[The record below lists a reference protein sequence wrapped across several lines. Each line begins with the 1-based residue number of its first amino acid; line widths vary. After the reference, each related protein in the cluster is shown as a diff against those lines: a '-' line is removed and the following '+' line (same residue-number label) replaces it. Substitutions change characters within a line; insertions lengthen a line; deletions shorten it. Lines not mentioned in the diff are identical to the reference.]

1 MKYSKLLMRN
11 DSLTNN
17 AHVSLFS
24 PPQLL
29 IYRTLNRVA
38 ALTTHRLSY
47 RRLGHSWAMQQPPA
61 RVNSKTADKKLT
73 LNKLVGTLSTVR
85 SSNNIMCSG
94 KRRKTRFCLFHS
106 HHKLTT
112 RLSSHLFN
120 KPLVLGVMVHLVR
133 VRVVQ
138 PMTSTRFSITVCS
151 SDLKSRSAQVKIEAP
166 KIAIESISI
175 GNHYK
180 CLGIGSLTNRSHGAV
195 PTFHVN
201 RSRRTQI
208 KGIKFDHNKCN
219 YRSATLISL
228 CQVVICALQRTD
240 SRNRHH
246 RLALERCKNLY
257 LMYATCH

>member
-1 MKYSKLLMRN
+1 MEYSKLLMRN

-17 AHVSLFS
+17 AHVSSFS

-29 IYRTLNRVA
+29 IYRTLNRVS

-112 RLSSHLFN
+112 RLSSHLDKFLEIPTN
-120 KPLVLGVMVHLVR
+120 FFEPIIPALL
-133 VRVVQ
+133 
-138 PMTSTRFSITVCS
+138 
-151 SDLKSRSAQVKIEAP
+151 SAQNATIILLARR
-166 KIAIESISI
+166 S
-175 GNHYK
+175 
-180 CLGIGSLTNRSHGAV
+180 SL
-195 PTFHVN
+195 
-201 RSRRTQI
+201 
-208 KGIKFDHNKCN
+208 
-219 YRSATLISL
+219 
-228 CQVVICALQRTD
+228 
-240 SRNRHH
+240 
-246 RLALERCKNLY
+246 
-257 LMYATCH
+257 

>member
-1 MKYSKLLMRN
+1 
-11 DSLTNN
+11 
-17 AHVSLFS
+17 
-24 PPQLL
+24 
-29 IYRTLNRVA
+29 
-38 ALTTHRLSY
+38 
-47 RRLGHSWAMQQPPA
+47 
-61 RVNSKTADKKLT
+61 
-73 LNKLVGTLSTVR
+73 
-85 SSNNIMCSG
+85 
-94 KRRKTRFCLFHS
+94 
-106 HHKLTT
+106 
-112 RLSSHLFN
+112 
-120 KPLVLGVMVHLVR
+120 MVHLVR

-138 PMTSTRFSITVCS
+138 PMTLTRFSITVCS

-228 CQVVICALQRTD
+228 CQVVICAPQRTD

-257 LMYATCH
+257 LMYATCHWERSRASSLRQINRTRDWKSRWVSCLDHPLWRMASGNPKSRRKLTSSHHCKSKASRLHCSLWLGNQRSFTNKRLSQPPPIIVCQSRKCLFKGELRPNLALQNSNGPSSSH